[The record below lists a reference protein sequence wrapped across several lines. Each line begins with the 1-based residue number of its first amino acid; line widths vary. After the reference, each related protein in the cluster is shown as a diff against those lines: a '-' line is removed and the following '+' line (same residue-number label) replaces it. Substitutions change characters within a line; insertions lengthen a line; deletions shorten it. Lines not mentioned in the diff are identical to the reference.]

1 MDLKRNF
8 GWVVRTMP
16 PNNQSRRLLSLG
28 IVALV
33 LMGTLTARMWFL
45 QAIKA
50 ETNEEIVLSVRTRT
64 IRLYPERG
72 RIFDAKGRVVADN
85 KRVLTATIDRDVI
98 RDPEDRLLMFQRL
111 SGPLQISIEG
121 LFKRYEDKRFGPLEA
136 LPLKEDISEEV
147 AQFLVERSE
156 DYPGIYIRED
166 WKRNYPYGAIGSHVI
181 GYMGAILEKNL
192 AYYRAIGYDPNE
204 RVGGYGVEQS
214 YETILRGTPG
224 YVRYEVN
231 AQGKL
236 LRLEERVEPIVGND
250 IVLAVDMEMQQFAEQ
265 TLETQLAMRRRVEAG
280 IVKLEDGTPDPAN
293 PGPVYYKAP
302 AGSVV
307 MMNQDNGQVLA
318 MASSPRFDSRWF
330 TAGVSTEK
338 FAQVFPKSE
347 DPDQSILV
355 NRAVSGRYNLG
366 SSFKPFVAFA
376 ALDSGQLSGGADY
389 EYLDLGSYKLQS
401 IPNGRCQ
408 SGVKCVFRNAICAS
422 TGSPCRYGVVNVES
436 ALAVSSDAFFYKI
449 GEQILTERGY
459 QPILEN
465 EVRKFGFGSPTNIDL
480 PYEYAGTIPSKALK
494 KRMADIG
501 AISEESGQAY
511 YVGDQIL
518 FSIGQGLLS
527 ATPIQAATA
536 YGALG
541 NGGNVMKPHVVK
553 AILAPGTQDIKPG
566 VANIGFM
573 NIPDSSQV
581 VERFDDEPPT
591 STLGLSEES
600 LKPIVR
606 GLQRVIRGPGT
617 NFGSYHKTTGELLF
631 RGYPYAELPI
641 AGKTGTA
648 QGLGNLPWNDSS
660 AFGAFSLSPR
670 AEYKYAAFAYL
681 EKSGYGSQAAAPVV
695 KCMYVALAG
704 KYRFDSVNAADPL
717 NTNSS
722 LAAQPTYLRN
732 PSCLVSGR
740 SESRD

>member
-1 MDLKRNF
+1 
-8 GWVVRTMP
+8 MP

-28 IVALV
+28 VVALV
-33 LMGTLTARMWFL
+33 LLGTLSVRMWFL
-45 QAIKA
+45 QAVKA
-50 ETNEEIVLSVRTRT
+50 ESDEQIVLSVRTRT

-72 RIFDAKGRVVADN
+72 RILDVKGRVVADN
-85 KRVLTATIDRDVI
+85 KRVLTATIDREVI

-111 SGPLQISIEG
+111 SGPLQISVEG

-136 LPLKEDISEEV
+136 LPLKEDISEET
-147 AQFLVERSE
+147 AQFLMERSE
-156 DYPGIYIRED
+156 DYPGIYVRED

-192 AYYRAIGYDPNE
+192 AYYKSIGYDPNE

-214 YETILRGTPG
+214 YETVLRGTPG

-250 IVLAVDMEMQQFAEQ
+250 IVLSVDMEMQQFAEQ
-265 TLETQLAMRRRVEAG
+265 ALETQLAMRRRVEAG
-280 IVKLEDGTPDPAN
+280 IIKLEDGTPDPAF
-293 PGPVYYKAP
+293 PDPVYYKAP

-307 MMNQDNGQVLA
+307 MLHQDTGQVLA
-318 MASSPRFDSRWF
+318 MASYPRFDSRWF
-330 TAGVSTEK
+330 TAGVTTEK
-338 FAQVFPKSE
+338 FAQVFPKTD
-347 DPDQSILV
+347 DPDLSILV

-366 SSFKPFVAFA
+366 SSFKPFVAYA
-376 ALDSGQLSGGADY
+376 ALNTGQLPGGADY
-389 EYLDLGSYKLQS
+389 KYRDLGSYKLES

-408 SGVKCVFRNAICAS
+408 DGVKCVFRNAICAS
-422 TGSPCRYGVVNVES
+422 TGAPCRYGDVNVES

-465 EVRKFGFGSPTNIDL
+465 EVRRFGFGSPTNIDL

-501 AISEESGQAY
+501 AISQESGKAY

-527 ATPIQAATA
+527 ATPIQVASA
-536 YGALG
+536 YGVLG
-541 NGGNVMKPHVVK
+541 NGGNLMQPHVVK
-553 AILAPGTQDIKPG
+553 AILQPGTQDIKPG
-566 VANIGFM
+566 IANISFVD
-573 NIPDSSQV
+573 IPGSSQV
-581 VERFDDEPPT
+581 VERFDDEQPVNT
-591 STLGLSEES
+591 VDMSGDRRD
-600 LKPIVR
+600 PIVR
-606 GLQRVIRGPGT
+606 GLQRVIRGPGV
-617 NFGSYHKTTGELLF
+617 NFDSYHKTTGELLF

-648 QGLGNLPWNDSS
+648 QGFGNLPWNDSS

-670 AEYKYAAFAYL
+670 GEYKYAAFAYL

-695 KCMYVALAG
+695 KCLYVALAG
-704 KYRFDSVNAADPL
+704 KYRFDPINAADPL
-717 NTNSS
+717 NTNAS
-722 LAAQPTYLRN
+722 LAATPTYLRN
-732 PSCLVSGR
+732 PSCLVGGR
-740 SESRD
+740 SDSRD

>member
-1 MDLKRNF
+1 
-8 GWVVRTMP
+8 MP

-33 LMGTLTARMWFL
+33 LMGTLTVRMWFL
-45 QAIKA
+45 QAVKA

-72 RIFDAKGRVVADN
+72 RIFDVKGRVVADN
-85 KRVLTATIDRDVI
+85 KRVLTATIDRQVI
-98 RDPEDRLLMFQRL
+98 RDDEDRLEMFQRL

-121 LFKRYEDKRFGPLEA
+121 LFKRYEDKRFGPLET
-136 LPLKEDISEEV
+136 LPLKEDISEET
-147 AQFLVERSE
+147 ALYLMERSE

-166 WKRNYPYGAIGSHVI
+166 WKRIYPYGAIGSHVI

-192 AYYRAIGYDPNE
+192 AYYKSIGYDPNE

-236 LRLEERVEPIVGND
+236 LRLEESVEPIVGND
-250 IVLAVDMEMQQFAEQ
+250 IVLSVDMEMQQFAEQ
-265 TLETQLAMRRRVEAG
+265 ALETQLAMRRRVEAG

-293 PGPVYYKAP
+293 PLPVTYSAP

-307 MMNQDNGQVLA
+307 MVNQDNGQVLA
-318 MASSPRFDSRWF
+318 MASYPRFDPRWF
-330 TAGVSTEK
+330 GGGVSTEK
-338 FAQVFPKSE
+338 FAQVFPKTD
-347 DPDQSILV
+347 DPDKSILV

-366 SSFKPFVAFA
+366 SSFKPFVAYA
-376 ALDSGQLSGGADY
+376 ALDSGQLSGGAAY

-408 SGVKCVFRNAICAS
+408 EGVKCVFRNAICAS

-480 PYEYAGTIPSKALK
+480 PYEYAGTIPNKALK

-501 AISEESGQAY
+501 AISKESGQAY

-527 ATPIQAATA
+527 ATPIQTATA
-536 YGALG
+536 YGTLG

-553 AILAPGTQDIKPG
+553 AILTPGTPDKKG
-566 VANIGFM
+566 VANIGFI

-581 VERFDDEPPT
+581 VERFDDEQPA

-617 NFGSYHKTTGELLF
+617 NFGTYHKTTGELLF

-695 KCMYVALAG
+695 KCLYIALAG
-704 KYRFDSVNAADPL
+704 KYRFDELNFAEQL
-717 NTNSS
+717 NTNSN
-722 LAAQPTYLRN
+722 LAAQPSLLRN